1 MSKIIA
7 QIQLICSLEL
17 ELTALVGAPVVDVV
31 ILAPILSNRRLA
43 LGALDER
50 ESLPLMRTA

>member
-1 MSKIIA
+1 MIIA
-7 QIQLICSLEL
+7 QIQLICSLEP

-31 ILAPILSNRRLA
+31 VLAPVLSNRRLA

-50 ESLPLMRTA
+50 RAFL